1 MGVTGC
7 QRHQGKV
14 VVSVGVSNVCKGCS
28 EVFTIISQL
37 LRKVS
42 KIVSTKYFFC
52 NSFSYPYSRGE
63 DDEDSVN
70 NNKEGEK
77 AEKEEPEPDENVDF
91 FIH

>member
-1 MGVTGC
+1 MWLFQWVFQRYLKGVPRLFHSC
-7 QRHQGKV
+7 FEKFLKLFLQ
-14 VVSVGVSNVCKGCS
+14 S
-28 EVFTIISQL
+28 I
-37 LRKVS
+37 
-42 KIVSTKYFFC
+42 FFC
-52 NSFSYPYSRGE
+52 NSFTYPYSWGE